1 MKRMPLGLIFTALL
15 YAILAILFL
24 GGAMNLAPDL
34 RMAEILAG
42 LLLPLIGFGLLMR
55 WGWARWFGAAGG
67 VLLAW
72 IGFMLTAGRGSVP
85 DILLLFSGVLSTVL
99 LLIPSTGDGRR
110 DRPREGA
117 GPTPAEIWTCAV
129 SAAMLAGIAALLV
142 FAAPT
147 AGRAI
152 RNESPAIQGLSS
164 STRVAWAGFG
174 AGLDRAEV
182 EGRPMLVDFFA
193 AWCGPCQE
201 MDRVTFRNS
210 AVLNAM
216 ERIVPVRVDAEGT
229 TSIRG
234 YRGQELAQRYQV
246 HSYPTLMLI
255 DADGNVI
262 VRKSGGLGPE
272 EFIAWLDTALAR
284 YAADPENLEKQDH
297 GRMM

>member
-1 MKRMPLGLIFTALL
+1 MPLGLIFTALL

-24 GGAMNLAPDL
+24 GGAMNLAPDF

-42 LLLPLIGFGLLMR
+42 LLLPLIGVGLLMR

-72 IGFMLTAGRGSVP
+72 LGFMLTAGRGSVP

-110 DRPREGA
+110 ERPQEGA
-117 GPTPAEIWTCAV
+117 GSTPAEIWTCAV

-147 AGRAI
+147 AGR
-152 RNESPAIQGLSS
+152 

-210 AVLNAM
+210 AVLDAM
-216 ERIVPVRVDAEGT
+216 DRIVPVRVDAEGT

-234 YRGQELAQRYQV
+234 YRAR
-246 HSYPTLMLI
+246 SRTT
-255 DADGNVI
+255 
-262 VRKSGGLGPE
+262 GG
-272 EFIAWLDTALAR
+272 
-284 YAADPENLEKQDH
+284 
-297 GRMM
+297 